1 MILIPAAYGS
11 EGSVWKSIR
20 ANHGNS
26 GWTDRLGPSTPIRK
40 MGPSPREGGLG
51 RRRGS
56 FQILDTLLVPRDA
69 RGIVLAC
76 GFVAVA
82 ALGISA
88 LTFGDPLGY
97 GYLAAAA
104 MGYFFLQTRLVPTAL
119 WLLVSFGGAAGA
131 MAGNP
136 SGWIVCGLGLL
147 LAVVSLLPVPA
158 AFRGEPVK
166 AEVRPSL
173 SSASGASENAASVE
187 SSRKLEVSPIR
198 TSRSPEVG
206 AVEAGGRAPIE
217 GIKPGDPVDLAG
229 SDLADLTLPTADPKS
244 LAARVAIKTI
254 GRLRLE
260 INGRDLTQRLNE
272 QPRLE
277 FLFSYLLARATRAA
291 DAAIDRPAL
300 ADEVAPGIPAGN
312 QRDRLR
318 KQLHALQSTLGS
330 EAKTLLRINNTH
342 VTLDLTGVDIDT
354 VALEQMSRLVG
365 RRKTLIGGDLA
376 DQIRALLEET
386 AGGEFIAGFSEL
398 EHQVTAGN
406 GTASQTVDEA
416 RALIAGWRADLV
428 QALADYNGAAG
439 YPQRSIAY
447 LKSALTQCP
456 QRQDLA
462 RLLVAAYLETGQ
474 TARAAEARLE
484 YDLTQEK

>member
-1 MILIPAAYGS
+1 MDCLRPRLPARSRFATTCPRRISRGTSQGRGSPPLSS
-11 EGSVWKSIR
+11 EG
-20 ANHGNS
+20 
-26 GWTDRLGPSTPIRK
+26 
-40 MGPSPREGGLG
+40 
-51 RRRGS
+51 
-56 FQILDTLLVPRDA
+56 
-69 RGIVLAC
+69 
-76 GFVAVA
+76 
-82 ALGISA
+82 
-88 LTFGDPLGY
+88 
-97 GYLAAAA
+97 
-104 MGYFFLQTRLVPTAL
+104 
-119 WLLVSFGGAAGA
+119 
-131 MAGNP
+131 
-136 SGWIVCGLGLL
+136 
-147 LAVVSLLPVPA
+147 
-158 AFRGEPVK
+158 
-166 AEVRPSL
+166 
-173 SSASGASENAASVE
+173 GASEKAASVE

-206 AVEAGGRAPIE
+206 AVEGGERVPIE
-217 GIKPGDPVDLAG
+217 GVKPGDPADLVG

-244 LAARVAIKTI
+244 LAARVVIKTI

-386 AGGEFIAGFSEL
+386 AGGEFLAGFSEL

-406 GTASQTVDEA
+406 GTASQTVEEA

-428 QALADYNGAAG
+428 QALANYNGAAG

-462 RLLVAAYLETGQ
+462 RLLSPPTSRLDRRLVLQRRVSSTTSHRRNEMSIEVETKKPESLNGQVAPATGLSVASGRLPIWRRRRYQVPALLAAVAFVAALVGNNLLARQYTPDGAVRQYLSALQAGDAAKAWDAVKSQ
-474 TARAAEARLE
+474 RRALP
-484 YDLTQEK
+484 